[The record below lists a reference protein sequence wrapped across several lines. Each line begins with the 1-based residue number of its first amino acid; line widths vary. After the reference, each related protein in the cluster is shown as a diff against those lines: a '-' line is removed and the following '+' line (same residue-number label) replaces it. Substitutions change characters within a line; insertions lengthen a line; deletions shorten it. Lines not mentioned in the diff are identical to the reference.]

1 MTKTTHRLLHV
12 TALLSL
18 LAVIVALIAQHV
30 FGLRPCA
37 WCVLQR
43 LVYLCIVVVCVVAIL
58 FGRIGLIRRLA
69 AIVVFV
75 LSLAGVKAAWY
86 QYDVAAHMFS
96 CAQTF
101 ADKFIT
107 GLGLDAHVPWLF
119 GIYASCMDAQVKFLG
134 VEFAIWS
141 LCLYCLLGLF
151 SLIVLLRRD

>member
-1 MTKTTHRLLHV
+1 MTKTTHRLLHI

-18 LAVIVALIAQHV
+18 LAVVIALISQHV

-43 LVYLCIVVVCVVAIL
+43 LVYVCITVVCWVAIL
-58 FGRIGLIRRLA
+58 FERIGLVRRLA

-75 LSLAGVKAAWY
+75 LSLAGIKAAWY

-96 CAQTF
+96 CAQSF
-101 ADKFIT
+101 ADKFIA
-107 GLGLDAHVPWLF
+107 GLGLDAHLPWLF
-119 GIYASCMDAQVKFLG
+119 GIYASCMDAQVKILG

-141 LCLYCLLGLF
+141 LSLFCLLGLF
-151 SLIVLLRRD
+151 SLIVLLRCD